1 MDTATYLL
9 TVEPGGM
16 CVFDREPTNSQHSH
30 RYWEICIV
38 LSGTGEYLEGGQI
51 YPLKAGSLFA
61 SPPDVVHEIRSPK
74 TRDLALFFVAFTVLG
89 SPGGVGDED
98 DAIIGAFVRGHQVAI
113 ADVTSLDPYVQ
124 LIRQSPTDGIA
135 NRLARLLTL
144 EAMDRLRTG
153 PKSDAGQTSVT
164 PEIQRAIAF
173 IDAQCDRALTIGDVA
188 DHLSL
193 SSRTMHRRFQSQV
206 GHSVA
211 KEIRRRKMRRAAHL
225 LLMGYSV
232 QEVANSVGIED
243 PSQFSAAFLAE
254 IGSRPKRFQQ
264 TYLPG
269 TMPD

>member
-1 MDTATYLL
+1 MDTSTYLL
-9 TVEPGGM
+9 TVEPGGL

-51 YPLKAGSLFA
+51 YQLQTGSLFA
-61 SPPDVVHEIRSPK
+61 SPPDVVHEIRSPR
-74 TRDLALFFVAFTVLG
+74 TRDLSLFFVSFTVLG

-98 DAIIGAFVRGHQVAI
+98 DAIIGAFLRGHRVAI
-113 ADVTSLDPYVQ
+113 GDVTALDPYVQ
-124 LIRQSPTDGIA
+124 LIRNASTEGIA
-135 NRLARLLTL
+135 NRLARLFALD
-144 EAMDRLRTG
+144 AMDRLRIG

-164 PEIQRAIAF
+164 PEVRRALAY
-173 IDAQCDRALTIGDVA
+173 IDSQCDRPLTIGDVA
-188 DHLSL
+188 DHVSL
-193 SSRTMHRRFQSQV
+193 SSRTIHRRFHAQV

-232 QEVANSVGIED
+232 QEVAISVGIED
-243 PSQFSAAFLAE
+243 PSQFSAAFMAE
-254 IGSRPKRFQQ
+254 IGTRPKRFQQ

-269 TMPD
+269 NMPD